1 MPRIGHAPQAQ
12 RSPDAQ
18 PRTTRLRSAEAHLSL
33 LDEDRACVARIRAG
47 DEEAFQ
53 DLFRAYYDP
62 LCRFVEGL
70 VRRKAVAEELV
81 QSLFLTL
88 WIRREEW
95 TVRDTLRT
103 YLYATARNHALNHW
117 KRERLFDGYVARAWS
132 RLDRAAEI
140 RVTANADTRLES
152 EEVDASVRRAIAA
165 LPIRYAPVLQ
175 LRWEHGLT
183 YAEIARVLELPVK
196 TVETRVGRAL
206 RMVRPALEQLRT

>member
-12 RSPDAQ
+12 RTSEAHPQTA
-18 PRTTRLRSAEAHLSL
+18 RLRSAEAHLSL
-33 LDEDRACVARIRAG
+33 LDEDRACVARIRGG
-47 DEEAFQ
+47 DERAFQ
-53 DLFRAYYDP
+53 NLFRTYYDP

-95 TVRDTLRT
+95 IVRDTLRT

-117 KRERLFDGYVARAWS
+117 KRERLFDGYVARSWA
-132 RLDRAAEI
+132 RRDRASEI

-152 EEVDASVRRAIAA
+152 EEVEASVRRAIAA

>member
-12 RSPDAQ
+12 HPAEAL
-18 PRTTRLRSAEAHLSL
+18 PRTARPRSAEAHLSL
-33 LDEDRACVARIRAG
+33 LDEDRACVARIRNG
-47 DEEAFQ
+47 DERAFH

-70 VRRKAVAEELV
+70 VRRRAVAEELV

-117 KRERLFDGYVARAWS
+117 KRERLFDGYVARAWAH
-132 RLDRAAEI
+132 RDRAAEI
-140 RVTANADTRLES
+140 RVTTNADTRLES
-152 EEVDASVRRAIAA
+152 EEVEAGVRRAIAA
-165 LPIRYAPVLQ
+165 LPVRYAPVLQ

-206 RMVRPALEQLRT
+206 RMLRPALEQLRT

>member
-12 RSPDAQ
+12 RNAEAL
-18 PRTTRLRSAEAHLSL
+18 PRTARPRSADAHLSL
-33 LDEDRACVARIRAG
+33 LDEDRACVARIRNG
-47 DEEAFQ
+47 DEHAFQ
-53 DLFRAYYDP
+53 DLFRTYYDP

-70 VRRKAVAEELV
+70 VHRQAVAEELV

-95 TVRDTLRT
+95 SVRDTLRT
-103 YLYATARNHALNHW
+103 YLYATARNHAFNHW

-132 RLDRAAEI
+132 HRDRAAEI
-140 RVTANADTRLES
+140 RVTTNAD
-152 EEVDASVRRAIAA
+152 
-165 LPIRYAPVLQ
+165 RYAPVLQ

-206 RMVRPALEQLRT
+206 RMLRPALEQLRT